1 MRETRMSG
9 SEGGGASQLSL
20 PLSTFRSF
28 GAGTPSFDTASEAL
42 GYFHSVP
49 LCGGGKDFCSKARAG
64 TWPAKVTP
72 ALASV
77 SVFHLAVANDKVSP
91 QFVN

>member
-1 MRETRMSG
+1 MAQAT
-9 SEGGGASQLSL
+9 
-20 PLSTFRSF
+20 TFRSF

-77 SVFHLAVANDKVSP
+77 SVFHLAVANDKVSS